1 MLLLLTILSSVT
13 TGSYDYSLDLWM
25 VGCLMGALIFNKD
38 PYLFYGG
45 SNQVALPTTNT
56 PAGCSLLLQDQLV
69 RIVKVLGT
77 DGLDRYLDK
86 YDIELDPVFDDLIA
100 E

>member
-1 MLLLLTILSSVT
+1 
-13 TGSYDYSLDLWM
+13 
-25 VGCLMGALIFNKD
+25 MGALIFNKD

-45 SNQVALPTTNT
+45 SNQV
-56 PAGCSLLLQDQLV
+56 LLLSCTDAPVVMTVIQDQLV